1 MESQKHFLQS
11 PADDGNKNNLQKS
24 FKLFAVDNTKSK
36 QPCAEANLKPG
47 ELTPEQLAEVF
58 HWLSLY

>member
-1 MESQKHFLQS
+1 MDSIKSFLPS
-11 PADDGNKNNLQKS
+11 PCCDGNKNVLRKS
-24 FKLFAVDNTKSK
+24 FEFASDKTKPSQRPK
-36 QPCAEANLKPG
+36 AEAQLKSG